1 MACVLVDSMHTA
13 ELISLLKGQQ
23 PNVVVV
29 NNLCDTH
36 LFCMLADKELT
47 GLLTIV
53 TVSQGTQYK
62 QGLRVRVECRWRQ
75 EAQSSQA
82 DRGDPGL

>member
-1 MACVLVDSMHTA
+1 MRAA

-29 NNLCDTH
+29 NNLCDTY
-36 LFCMLADKELT
+36 LFFMLADKELT
-47 GLLTIV
+47 GMLKIV

-62 QGLRVRVECRWRQ
+62 QGFRF
-75 EAQSSQA
+75 
-82 DRGDPGL
+82 